1 MKKNILFLILMFFY
15 FGLSAQERAVLNMFD
30 VKKDPVM
37 YGLKAGVTFPRM
49 AYSLEDY
56 SEIDQMFMMR
66 PAFGVFVDIPLNPY
80 LSVAPELMYISRGVN
95 HEEFIFRNRYDA
107 RYVLKSNYID
117 LRVPFIY
124 KFNVLK
130 NFQPY
135 VFAAPDFGLCI
146 GGSVNYDAVN
156 ISDKDEYAS
165 FYIDQNLTT
174 VDISQFDISVL
185 VGVGA
190 RYKIK
195 MKKKVA
201 VVKLDVGYNFGIIN
215 NFGKTP
221 DYITKN
227 TGKRWNRPFE
237 CMISFAMPIK
247 IDRFKQC
254 NDFGSKYDR
263 WY

>member
-1 MKKNILFLILMFFY
+1 M
-15 FGLSAQERAVLNMFD
+15 
-30 VKKDPVM
+30 
-37 YGLKAGVTFPRM
+37 
-49 AYSLEDY
+49 
-56 SEIDQMFMMR
+56 
-66 PAFGVFVDIPLNPY
+66 
-80 LSVAPELMYISRGVN
+80 
-95 HEEFIFRNRYDA
+95 
-107 RYVLKSNYID
+107 
-117 LRVPFIY
+117 
-124 KFNVLK
+124 
-130 NFQPY
+130 
-135 VFAAPDFGLCI
+135 
-146 GGSVNYDAVN
+146 NYDAVN

-195 MKKKVA
+195 MKKKVT